1 MLTLMEERKLEIETD
16 HAWLERTGA
25 LVLQRWKP
33 GITLDVAT
41 IRATMLVRHEFF
53 GDEPYVMIVVV
64 PEGSGFAMSF
74 LENDQYAGT
83 TVEDPIIAMAN
94 VVEEEDV
101 RAIVS
106 LYYAQHPPDY
116 AHAVFATL
124 PQARAWV
131 GERLAEFN
139 GT

>member
-1 MLTLMEERKLEIETD
+1 MEERKLELETD
-16 HAWLERTGA
+16 HAWLQRTGA
-25 LVLQRWKP
+25 LVVQRWKP
-33 GITLDVAT
+33 GITLNVAT

-53 GDEPYVMIVVV
+53 GEEPYVMIVVV
-64 PEGSGFAMSF
+64 PEGSNYAMSF

-83 TVEDPIIAMAN
+83 RVEDPIIAMAN
-94 VVEEEDV
+94 VVEEEEV

-116 AHAVFATL
+116 EHAVFASMVE
-124 PQARAWV
+124 ARAWV
-131 GERLAEFN
+131 MERLAKSK

>member
-1 MLTLMEERKLEIETD
+1 MDGRNLHIETD
-16 HAWLERTGA
+16 HAWLEREGA
-25 LVLQRWKP
+25 LVVQRWKP

-53 GDEPYVMIVVV
+53 GMEPYVMIVVV
-64 PEGSGFAMSF
+64 PEGTAFAMSF

-83 TVEDPIIAMAN
+83 EVEDPIIAMAN

-101 RAIVS
+101 RAVVA

-116 AHAVFATL
+116 QHGVFAAFGDAHT
-124 PQARAWV
+124 WV
-131 GERLAEFN
+131 LARLAAHR
-139 GT
+139 

>member
-1 MLTLMEERKLEIETD
+1 MEERKLELETP
-16 HAWLERTGA
+16 HAWIGRTGP
-25 LVLQRWKP
+25 LVIQRWKP
-33 GITLDVAT
+33 GITLDVPT
-41 IRATMLVRHEFF
+41 IRATMLARHEFL

-64 PEGSGFAMSF
+64 PEGTAFAMSF

-94 VVEEEDV
+94 VVDEEDV

-116 AHAVFATL
+116 KYGVFASM
-124 PQARAWV
+124 PDAHDWV
-131 GERLAEFN
+131 MERLAEHR
-139 GT
+139 GL